1 MSSNTNMA
9 THEIAMTADAVKHAK
24 HTTAPATPKKALA
37 ALNAA
42 AVATAVGRHRV
53 AAADVAVKETV
64 AIMTVLRAAQ
74 VTVYNAREALKRTG
88 LSVTVEEYLFN
99 IAETINES
107 IELAGSVQK
116 IASDDNVYERSEL
129 DAKAKEEAALVLP
142 CFSRIEIEKLV
153 VFVDDIQHDPSK
165 KRKHDVAQAVAF

>member
-24 HTTAPATPKKALA
+24 HAPATPKKALA

-129 DAKAKEEAALVLP
+129 DRF
-142 CFSRIEIEKLV
+142 CG
-153 VFVDDIQHDPSK
+153 
-165 KRKHDVAQAVAF
+165 